1 MGGKASGCSVT
12 SAVTVPSMVP
22 VACDH
27 KGGALASSRPK
38 VRLSA
43 QAPFRRL
50 SHVIHEP
57 PLSKESNWQTQGWL
71 PRGGAAPNCQNAC
84 LYTTK
89 PTLIGGVKSFHG
101 ILNHLLGGVNER
113 DNGVVLGGDDRE
125 PKEERYRVARL
136 RRVGRYRQLPDP
148 QGEVTAAAQADQKET
163 RNPGPCARARRHH
176 DSQPHH
182 NTSIAGSITFERSPG
197 RRVFGVMIGLPNHPG
212 VFILRGRTVNRNR

>member
-89 PTLIGGVKSFHG
+89 PTLIGGVKASPS
-101 ILNHLLGGVNER
+101 R
-113 DNGVVLGGDDRE
+113 
-125 PKEERYRVARL
+125 
-136 RRVGRYRQLPDP
+136 
-148 QGEVTAAAQADQKET
+148 AASA
-163 RNPGPCARARRHH
+163 
-176 DSQPHH
+176 
-182 NTSIAGSITFERSPG
+182 PG
-197 RRVFGVMIGLPNHPG
+197 RRL
-212 VFILRGRTVNRNR
+212 GRRLELQAHVCRAGRPIPPL